1 MTDATYS
8 HSMPPLDEGHS
19 MPPLDEGHRP
29 PLASPARRRRV
40 FLLVGAAVVAIIVV
54 GSVVW
59 AASAARTM
67 KSSVEGPDTPSGSV
81 VYNEKYAR
89 FTMLTWNHYRS
100 ATGKFDAVLK
110 LLILDNL
117 SGYGHKN
124 AGHSSS
130 ETDYSV
136 DTGGPFENKN
146 DFVYQ
151 YKAITWRNR
160 TVVFSIDDALYDVDE
175 GTVFLIRVENGDV
188 EVQQI
193 YADLSDVEPWSDSGG
208 YGVQEF
214 CETNEDVLAFLKEL
228 E

>member
-1 MTDATYS
+1 MKDATYS
-8 HSMPPLDEGHS
+8 NMPPLD
-19 MPPLDEGHRP
+19 DGHRP
-29 PLASPARRRRV
+29 LLASPARRRRV
-40 FLLVGAAVVAIIVV
+40 FRLVGAAVVSIIVV
-54 GSVVW
+54 GSAVW
-59 AASAARTM
+59 AASAARAM
-67 KSSVEGPDTPSGSV
+67 KSTVEGPDAASGSV
-81 VYNEKYAR
+81 VYNEKYAP

-100 ATGKFDAVLK
+100 ATGKNDAVLK

-117 SGYGHKN
+117 PDYGHGS

-136 DTGGPFENKN
+136 DTGGAFENEN

-151 YKAITWRNR
+151 FKAITWRNR
-160 TVVFSIDDALYDVDE
+160 TVDFSIEDVLYDLDE